1 MSWRLKG
8 RCPSSIIMG
17 VEGAVE
23 EDTTV
28 VTVPRTVGDDTVA
41 QEVDGEEGIGRNT
54 IYFGWYKLMR

>member
-1 MSWRLKG
+1 
-8 RCPSSIIMG
+8 MG
-17 VEGAVE
+17 VEEAVE